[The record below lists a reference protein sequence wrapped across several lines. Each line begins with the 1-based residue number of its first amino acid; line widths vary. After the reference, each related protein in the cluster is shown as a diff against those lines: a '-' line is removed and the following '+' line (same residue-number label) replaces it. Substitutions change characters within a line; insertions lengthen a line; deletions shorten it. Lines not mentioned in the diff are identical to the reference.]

1 MLKKYYVLKRN
12 DDIEYVG
19 DFAGFSEVWDYLEN
33 EIGKNFIFIISEPR
47 LRELREKIDV
57 VLSKSVD

>member
-1 MLKKYYVLKRN
+1 MVKRYYVLKRN
-12 DDIEYVG
+12 DEIEYVG
-19 DFAGFSEVWDYLEN
+19 DFTGFSDAWDYLEN
-33 EIGKNFIFIISEPR
+33 EVGKNFIFIISEPR